1 MKRCL
6 DCGNLADDDAK
17 YCDVCGKETFEP
29 VGEAS
34 DAVVVPLEPEL
45 APELVTETLPAVIEP
60 PAAPPATPPA
70 VIVTMAQPMP
80 EPAEP
85 LPPLLQEAPS
95 PGPPAL
101 PAPEPVAQPEP
112 AVPEPI
118 EAAAPAPAAEAEAP
132 PRSRLNL
139 WATEVHEPDEQEL
152 EITAEDIAKVKADK
166 WFTIGLVG
174 FPTAGKTWFLN
185 RVKERYSSGLAA
197 YTVAPPKVPQLDQVK
212 GSTVITLHSFALP
225 QHVGKRREGRGLR
238 SFAVLDIPGE
248 AMARAV
254 DRLGSRYDIALG
266 ADIVLEAFNACDAL
280 IIMMPVDELLFSHE
294 LADREKVAWLR
305 ANGSGVLLEL
315 DGERQAATVELEAL
329 DKKARPGRA
338 LSKVD
343 AARRETLV
351 ADIAA
356 KNAEWREWMTAQSA
370 VNVDKFCDN
379 LGKFANV
386 IHLLQSSN
394 ALDIA
399 DIRISEII
407 RGVAK
412 QTEATTTP
420 VLFALSKMDALSSLP
435 SDYAARL
442 EAKGIDEDALS
453 RVGDKPGR
461 SVQELAPGVAKH
473 LTQHFKWLK
482 FECVTAFAGQKQGD
496 LRIDYE
502 RNHYGVDAIIEWI
515 NRIEAFTS
523 GTPRTVRD
531 VEWARRVGPA

>member
-6 DCGNLADDDAK
+6 DCGNLAEDDAK

-29 VGEAS
+29 VEAAPPP
-34 DAVVVPLEPEL
+34 AVAELPLLEP
-45 APELVTETLPAVIEP
+45 APQVEAALETLPAVIEA
-60 PAAPPATPPA
+60 PAPTPA
-70 VIVTMAQPMP
+70 VIVAKALPMP

-95 PGPPAL
+95 PALPP
-101 PAPEPVAQPEP
+101 PAPEPV
-112 AVPEPI
+112 
-118 EAAAPAPAAEAEAP
+118 EAAPPLDAAAEAPAAEAATP
-132 PRSRLNL
+132 PRSRL
-139 WATEVHEPDEQEL
+139 WAAAEQHDPDEQEL

-197 YTVAPPKVPQLDQVK
+197 YTVAPPKVPQLDQVA

-305 ANGSGVLLEL
+305 NNGSGVLLEL

-329 DKKARPGRA
+329 DKKVRPGRA
-338 LSKVD
+338 LAKTD
-343 AARRETLV
+343 AARREVLV
-351 ADIAA
+351 AEIAA
-356 KNAEWREWMTAQSA
+356 KQAEWREWMTAQSA

-435 SDYAARL
+435 SDYATRL

-453 RVGDKPGR
+453 RIGDKPGR

-531 VEWARRVGPA
+531 VAWARRVGPA